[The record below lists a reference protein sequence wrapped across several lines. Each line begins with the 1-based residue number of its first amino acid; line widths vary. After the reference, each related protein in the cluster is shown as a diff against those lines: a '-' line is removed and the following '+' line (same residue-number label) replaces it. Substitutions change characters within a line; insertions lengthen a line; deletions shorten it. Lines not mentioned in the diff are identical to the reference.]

1 MAKKNKNPNL
11 NEVDVELLKKLL
23 VKNIEALGVN
33 SKIAQV
39 LAETVDQTIFEVSPT
54 LQKSQEF
61 QKETVETFLKA
72 DKKARKLV
80 ESFRE
85 KDDTSTDRDVEIKIT
100 TPVTVELQYCGY
112 DYEIDPELDGLDSA
126 IETVE
131 GASGLL
137 IYIPVTEYQEYI
149 SVEELAEMSRRE
161 LHTYIKDAV
170 YDSVLDC

>member
-61 QKETVETFLKA
+61 QK
-72 DKKARKLV
+72 KLWKL
-80 ESFRE
+80 S
-85 KDDTSTDRDVEIKIT
+85 
-100 TPVTVELQYCGY
+100 
-112 DYEIDPELDGLDSA
+112 
-126 IETVE
+126 
-131 GASGLL
+131 
-137 IYIPVTEYQEYI
+137 
-149 SVEELAEMSRRE
+149 
-161 LHTYIKDAV
+161 
-170 YDSVLDC
+170 

>member
-1 MAKKNKNPNL
+1 
-11 NEVDVELLKKLL
+11 
-23 VKNIEALGVN
+23 
-33 SKIAQV
+33 
-39 LAETVDQTIFEVSPT
+39 
-54 LQKSQEF
+54 
-61 QKETVETFLKA
+61 VETFLKA